1 MKKKFVLAII
11 PARKG
16 SKGLKNKNM
25 YPLKGKP
32 LLYYTFDAASKSKY
46 ISSTILSSDSDKIIK
61 YSKKFRKIEC
71 YFKRPK
77 KLSGDRVLTYPVIVH
92 AVKEFEKKN
101 KLKIDYFLLLQ
112 PTSPLRSAK
121 DIDLAISKLLN
132 NKKGAKSIVSVTQ
145 VKASHPLR
153 MKKINK
159 KNLLEN
165 YVKQRNYENMK
176 PRQILPKVFIRNGAI
191 YLAHRSVL
199 FKNKQLTHKIC
210 LPYLMPEERSLNI
223 DSYADILLLSNILK

>member
-1 MKKKFVLAII
+1 MKKKFVLAVI

-32 LLYYTFDAASKSKY
+32 LLYYTFNAASKSKY
-46 ISSTILSSDSDKIIK
+46 LSSIILSTDSDKIIK
-61 YSKKFRKIEC
+61 YSKKFKKIKC
-71 YFKRPK
+71 FFKRPK
-77 KLSGDRVLTYPVIVH
+77 KLSGDKVLTYPVILH

-101 KLKIDYFLLLQ
+101 KIKIDYFLLLQ

-121 DIDLAISKLLN
+121 DIDLSISKLISN
-132 NKKGAKSIVSVTQ
+132 SKGAKSLVSVTQ
-145 VKASHPLR
+145 VEASHPLR
-153 MKKINK
+153 MKKITK

-165 YVKQRNYENMK
+165 YVKQKNYENMK
-176 PRQILPKVFIRNGAI
+176 PRQILPKVYIRNGAI
-191 YLAHRSVL
+191 YLGHRSIL

-210 LPYLMPEERSLNI
+210 LPYVMPEERSLNI
-223 DSYADILLLSNILK
+223 DSYTDILLLNNILK